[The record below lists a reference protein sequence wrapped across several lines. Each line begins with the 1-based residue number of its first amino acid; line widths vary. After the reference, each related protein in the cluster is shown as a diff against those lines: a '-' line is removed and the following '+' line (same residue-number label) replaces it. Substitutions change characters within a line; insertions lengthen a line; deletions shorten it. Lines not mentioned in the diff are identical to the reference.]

1 MPETV
6 LARLNRAGMRFE
18 IFVYAEPAYE
28 FREGKRRS
36 LDGVLAV
43 EQVFT
48 DARKSLKAST
58 QDLRKAFGTD
68 DVYKIAEVILREG
81 DIQLTAEYRKKLREE
96 KLRWI
101 VNYIHKN
108 FVDPKTGLPHPPS
121 RIERALSEAKVKI
134 DPLREPEAQIKEV
147 IESLRK
153 VLPLKS
159 GAVVMEI
166 SVPAASYGKLRSLLS
181 GQGDIL
187 GEDWSGDG
195 TIVKITLRAPLGSQV
210 LILERVGQ
218 AGGEVKVIREE
229 G

>member
-6 LARLNRAGMRFE
+6 LARLSRGGKRFE

-28 FREGKRRS
+28 FREGKRKS
-36 LDGVLAV
+36 LEGVLAV

-48 DARKSLKAST
+48 DARKSLKASA
-58 QDLRKAFGTD
+58 QDLKKAFGTD
-68 DVYKIAEVILREG
+68 DVYRIAEVILREG
-81 DIQLTAEYRKKLREE
+81 DVQLTAEYRRKLREE
-96 KLRWI
+96 RLRWI

-134 DPLREPEAQIKEV
+134 DPLREPETQIKEV
-147 IESLRK
+147 VESLRR

-166 SVPAASYGKLRSLLS
+166 SVPAGSYGKLRSLLS
-181 GQGDIL
+181 GQGDVL
-187 GEDWSGDG
+187 GEEWSGDG
-195 TIVKITLRAPLGSQV
+195 TTVTITLRAPLGSQV

-218 AGGEVKVIREE
+218 AGGEVRVIREE

>member
-28 FREGKRRS
+28 FREGKRKS
-36 LDGVLAV
+36 LEGVLAV
-43 EQVFT
+43 EQIFA
-48 DARKSLKAST
+48 DARRSLKAST
-58 QDLRKAFGTD
+58 QNLKKAFGTD
-68 DVYKIAEVILREG
+68 DIYKIAEVILREG
-81 DIQLTAEYRKKLREE
+81 DIQLTAEYRKKLKEE
-96 KLRWI
+96 KLKWI

-121 RIERALSEAKVKI
+121 RIERALSEARVKI

-147 IESLRK
+147 VESLRK

-166 SVPAASYGKLRSLLS
+166 TVPSTSYGKLRSLLS
-181 GQGDIL
+181 GQGDVL
-187 GEDWSGDG
+187 SEDWSKDG
-195 TIVKITLRAPLGSQV
+195 TTVKITIRAPLGSQV

>member
-28 FREGKRRS
+28 FREGKRKS
-36 LDGVLAV
+36 LEGVLAV
-43 EQVFT
+43 EQIFT

-58 QDLRKAFGTD
+58 QDLKKAFGTD
-68 DVYKIAEVILREG
+68 DVYKIAEVILKEG
-81 DIQLTAEYRKKLREE
+81 DVQLTAEYRRKLKEE
-96 KLRWI
+96 RLRWI

-121 RIERALSEAKVKI
+121 RIEKALSEAKVKI

-147 IESLRK
+147 VESLRK

-159 GAVVMEI
+159 GAAVMEI
-166 SVPAASYGKLRSLLS
+166 VVPSTSYGRLRSLLS
-181 GQGDIL
+181 GQGDVL
-187 GEDWSGDG
+187 SEDWSKDG
-195 TIVKITLRAPLGSQV
+195 TTVKITLRAPLGSQV
-210 LILERVGQ
+210 LILEKVGQ